1 MKFETDYVRVAPDV
15 RLFFRRMGA
24 DGPTILLLHGWPQ
37 TGHAWRHVLPT
48 LAASGHVVV
57 APDLRGAGDSDKPTN
72 GYDARTRM
80 EDVRTL
86 LGELGLADEPIFV
99 VGHGD
104 GGVSA
109 AQAFAVEHPE
119 EVAALAVLSAPPLG
133 IRIAASDWLTS
144 FHQVPDLPE
153 TLIYSHLELYL
164 RHFFR
169 AWSHDPNMMS
179 EADFVVYVQALAA
192 PGALRASLAPFRALP
207 ADHEHFR
214 DRRRTRRPNLPNEGI
229 ACPLLLLR
237 GDSDPRTEAVA
248 LEQTWKSMMQRDWEK
263 KMQVQA
269 IARGGFWLP
278 EERPDPTAA
287 ALLAFFEEVRNERNE
302 SPGE

>member
-1 MKFETDYVRVAPDV
+1 MDIETDYARVAPDL

-48 LAASGHVVV
+48 LAASGHVVI

-72 GYDARTRM
+72 GYDARTRL

-86 LGELGLADEPIFV
+86 LRELALADEPVFV

-104 GGVSA
+104 NGVSVA
-109 AQAFAVEHPE
+109 HALAVEHPE
-119 EVAALAVLSAPPLG
+119 EVAALAVLN
-133 IRIAASDWLTS
+133 ASPGGLPARDDWHAG

-153 TLIYSHLELYL
+153 TLLTPFIEPYL
-164 RHFFR
+164 RHFFQ
-169 AWSHDPNMMS
+169 ALSHDPQMLS
-179 EADFVVYVQALAA
+179 DADLAVYVRALSA
-192 PGALRASLAPFRALP
+192 PGALRASLAPFRAAPGDKDYFLR
-207 ADHEHFR
+207 HLKT
-214 DRRRTRRPNLPNEGI
+214 TRPV
-229 ACPLLLLR
+229 LLLQGESVPAGR
-237 GDSDPRTEAVA
+237 RVWQNTF
-248 LEQTWKSMMQRDWEK
+248 WK
-263 KMQVQA
+263 
-269 IARGGFWLP
+269 IAAACLTRQIIPRGGFWLP